1 MEQKN
6 KYTNNKNNENHEYE
20 FIYETNKNIDII
32 NIVDKINN
40 NIIKFYSSKKILLKT
55 KSKSIKKIFSLIEFK
70 DNLSDI
76 YTEYIILNIINY
88 NNHLKGINNDRN
100 DVLDIKYEKILEKT
114 ILFYINIEKT
124 KNENIEDINDRIKIQ
139 RKSLL
144 KIFSYLNETII
155 TMSDFI
161 LIIIVLIKEEVENN
175 ISNNKINNNFT
186 IDLKIPT
193 KNKEQNIYKFDI
205 LFNNILNYIDDI
217 EKESSFSGDIIK
229 MKIPKKKIDEKLIK
243 NDLNLFE
250 VEGILTDRDLETEKN
265 NIINND
271 ESRNICN
278 KICII
283 F

>member
-161 LIIIVLIKEEVENN
+161 LIIIVLIKEEIENN
-175 ISNNKINNNFT
+175 ISNYKINNNFT

-250 VEGILTDRDLETEKN
+250 VEGILMDRDLETEKN

>member
-40 NIIKFYSSKKILLKT
+40 NIIKFYSSKKILLKI

-161 LIIIVLIKEEVENN
+161 LIIIVLIKEEIENN
-175 ISNNKINNNFT
+175 ISNYKINNNFT

>member
-40 NIIKFYSSKKILLKT
+40 NIIKFYSSKKILLKI